1 MRTLEASVVIP
12 TYNEKE
18 NVTEIVPQ
26 ITESLDGVEHEIVIV
41 DGNSEDGTAEAV
53 EELMGEY
60 EDLRLIEREE
70 REGLGAAY
78 RHAFGEVEGEVVVQM
93 DADLSHPPEKVPE
106 LVEAV
111 KDGADVAVGSRYVD
125 SGERKDP
132 FHRRV
137 FPLIGSY
144 LYRFLLNSPVRDVT
158 SGFKAY
164 RKERAEQISEADLPA
179 GFHFQAASLF
189 HLLGNGATVEEVP
202 ITFRERN
209 AGEPKYDYP
218 GDLIDNTLLLLKL
231 AVKRHQRMLKFGV
244 VGAIGTVV
252 NMGLLYLF
260 TEYVGLHYMISAG
273 IAVESAIVS
282 NFVLNDIWTFI
293 DRKKEGMKN
302 LMERFTKF
310 QAVSLTGLGL
320 NLGLLWTFTKIAGI
334 YYLLS
339 NLIAILIVFFWNYF
353 INLFW
358 TWTET

>member
-1 MRTLEASVVIP
+1 MKALETSVVIP
-12 TYNEKE
+12 TYNEEE
-18 NVTEIVPQ
+18 NITEIVSRVS
-26 ITESLDGVEHEIVIV
+26 ESLDGMEHEIVIV
-41 DGNSEDGTAEAV
+41 DGNSEDGTPGTV
-53 EELMGEY
+53 KELMEEY
-60 EDLRLIEREE
+60 ENLRLIEREE

-78 RHAFGEVEGEVVVQM
+78 RHAFGKVEGEVVIQM
-93 DADLSHPPEKVPE
+93 DADISHPPEKIPE
-106 LVEAV
+106 MVEAV
-111 KDGADVAVGSRYVD
+111 KDGSDVAVGSRYVE

-144 LYRFLLNSPVRDVT
+144 LYRFLLDSPVRDVT

-164 RKERAEQISEADLPA
+164 RREHAEQISEADLPA

-189 HLLGNGATVEEVP
+189 HLLENGATVEEVP
-202 ITFRERN
+202 ITFQERN

-218 GDLIDNTLLLLKL
+218 GDLIDNALLLLKL
-231 AVKRHQRMLKFGV
+231 ASRRHHRILKFGV

-260 TEYVGLHYMISAG
+260 TEYVGLHYMVSAG
-273 IAVESAIVS
+273 IAVESAIIS
-282 NFVLNDIWTFI
+282 NFVLNDLWTFI
-293 DRKKEGMKN
+293 DRKKDGLKH
-302 LMERFTKF
+302 LLERFTKF

-320 NLGLLWTFTKIAGI
+320 NLGLLWVFTEIAEI

-339 NLIAILIVFFWNYF
+339 NLIAIIIVFFWNYV